1 MLERSWDCFSLPP
14 RAAFIIDYHLNFTK
28 TPFLPLEYSNRGAG
42 VAINEITMDENFAP
56 VSIVLAAS
64 AFAAHK
70 HRDQRRKGADA
81 SPYINH
87 PIAVANV
94 LANEAGITD
103 PAVLAAA
110 LLHDTIED
118 TDTTAEELE
127 AEFGPEIAAIV
138 VEVTDDKAL
147 DKPVR
152 KQLQIEHAAT
162 LSRPAQL
169 VKFADKIC
177 NIRDMSRS
185 PPVDWSFERR
195 VEYFAWA
202 KQVVDQMRGVSPV
215 LEKLFDAA
223 FACQPVKPP

>member
-1 MLERSWDCFSLPP
+1 MQ
-14 RAAFIIDYHLNFTK
+14 
-28 TPFLPLEYSNRGAG
+28 
-42 VAINEITMDENFAP
+42 ENSDP

-103 PAVLAAA
+103 PTILAAA

-118 TDTTAEELE
+118 TDTTVEELA
-127 AEFGPEIAAIV
+127 AEFGSEIAAIV
-138 VEVTDDKAL
+138 VEVTDDKSL
-147 DKPVR
+147 DKLVR
-152 KQLQIEHAAT
+152 KRLQIEHAAS
-162 LSRPAQL
+162 LSSSAQF

-177 NIRDMSRS
+177 NIRDMSGS
-185 PPVDWSFERR
+185 PPVDWSSERR
-195 VEYFAWA
+195 AEYFAWA

-223 FACQPVKPP
+223 FAGHPAMPA

>member
-1 MLERSWDCFSLPP
+1 MEDN
-14 RAAFIIDYHLNFTK
+14 A
-28 TPFLPLEYSNRGAG
+28 
-42 VAINEITMDENFAP
+42 AP

-94 LANEAGITD
+94 LANEAGITN
-103 PAVLAAA
+103 ATILAAA

-118 TDTTAEELE
+118 TDTTAAELE
-127 AEFGPEIAAIV
+127 AEFGPRIAAIV

-169 VKFADKIC
+169 VKIADKIC
-177 NIRDMSRS
+177 NIRDMGRS

-202 KQVVDQMRGVSPV
+202 KQVVDQMRGVSVV

-223 FACQPVKPP
+223 FASRPVSPP

>member
-1 MLERSWDCFSLPP
+1 MLYSS
-14 RAAFIIDYHLNFTK
+14 N
-28 TPFLPLEYSNRGAG
+28 TPLIPLKYPDRRAG
-42 VAINEITMDENFAP
+42 VAINEITMEENSAP

-103 PAVLAAA
+103 PAILAAA

-127 AEFGPEIAAIV
+127 AEFGPGIASIV

-169 VKFADKIC
+169 VKLADKIC

-185 PPVDWSFERR
+185 PPVDWPFERR
-195 VEYFAWA
+195 VEYFGWA

-223 FACQPVKPP
+223 FARRPVKPA

>member
-1 MLERSWDCFSLPP
+1 MEDHSD
-14 RAAFIIDYHLNFTK
+14 
-28 TPFLPLEYSNRGAG
+28 
-42 VAINEITMDENFAP
+42 P
-56 VSIVLAAS
+56 VSIVLAAG

-94 LANEAGITD
+94 LANEAGVTD
-103 PAVLAAA
+103 PTVLAAA

-118 TDTTAEELE
+118 TDTTAEELA

-152 KQLQIEHAAT
+152 KQLQIEHAAS
-162 LSRPAQL
+162 LSHPAQL

-185 PPVDWSFERR
+185 PPVDWSYERR

-215 LEKLFDAA
+215 LERLFDTA
-223 FACQPVKPP
+223 FACGPQPRP